1 MVARKWLP
9 YARYT
14 TCRLCPQAQH
24 DHAADDRSRPVTLDA
39 GLTGVHHP
47 IQTQSADAQK
57 FFDQGLTLVYAFNHE
72 EAVRSFEKAS
82 ELDPAS
88 PMPHWGIALALGPNI
103 NQDVDLDREKAAY
116 EAAQRALKLAEHASD
131 NERAY
136 VSAILKRY
144 SNDPKADLKALA
156 VQYRDAMRALVQ
168 RYPDDLDAAT
178 LYAESLMDLHPWQLW
193 SLDGAPTEGTLD
205 IVAALE
211 SVLARDANHVGANH
225 YYIHATEASLT
236 PERALN
242 SAKRLETLVPAA
254 GHLVHMPAHTYMR
267 TGNYAGA
274 LKANAIAADVDRKY
288 IAAAGPNGFYPT
300 MYYNHNLDF
309 LASAAMMT
317 GQFARASQAADELVK
332 NVAPIIAGMPMVEP
346 FGAKKMYVLLRF
358 ARWDEALKLPMPD
371 AKATVLTALFHFG
384 RGVAHA
390 ALGALADAGRD
401 RAAFQAAKQLVPSDV
416 MIGYNPAAAVFLVCD
431 AVLEARLA
439 AAGNNL
445 DGAIR
450 AWEKAVAAEDALSY
464 DEPADWFYPTRES
477 LGAAYFRAR
486 RFEDADRTFRED
498 LERNPGNPRSLFALW
513 QMVGVTG
520 EPDDPMTLLLRRRFR
535 DAWTDADI
543 ELKLSDF

>member
-1 MVARKWLP
+1 
-9 YARYT
+9 
-14 TCRLCPQAQH
+14 
-24 DHAADDRSRPVTLDA
+24 
-39 GLTGVHHP
+39 
-47 IQTQSADAQK
+47 
-57 FFDQGLTLVYAFNHE
+57 
-72 EAVRSFEKAS
+72 
-82 ELDPAS
+82 
-88 PMPHWGIALALGPNI
+88 
-103 NQDVDLDREKAAY
+103 
-116 EAAQRALKLAEHASD
+116 
-131 NERAY
+131 
-136 VSAILKRY
+136 
-144 SNDPKADLKALA
+144 
-156 VQYRDAMRALVQ
+156 
-168 RYPDDLDAAT
+168 
-178 LYAESLMDLHPWQLW
+178 
-193 SLDGAPTEGTLD
+193 
-205 IVAALE
+205 
-211 SVLARDANHVGANH
+211 
-225 YYIHATEASLT
+225 
-236 PERALN
+236 
-242 SAKRLETLVPAA
+242 
-254 GHLVHMPAHTYMR
+254 MPAHTYMR

-288 IAAAGPNGFYPT
+288 IAAAGPDGFYPT

-332 NVAPIIAGMPMVEP
+332 NVAPIIASMPMVEP

-358 ARWDEALKLPMPD
+358 ARWDEALQLPMPD

-401 RAAFQAAKQLVPSDV
+401 RAAFQAAKQLVPSDA
-416 MIGYNPAAAVFLVCD
+416 MIGYNPAAAVFWVCD

-486 RFEDADRTFRED
+486 RFQDADRTFRED
-498 LERNPGNPRSLFALW
+498 LERNPGNPRSLFAVW
-513 QMVGVTG
+513 QMVGVTS

-535 DAWTDADI
+535 DAWTDADV